1 METNQQFFVANCNP
15 EAIESSVK
23 TNVENQTTSKFNVN
37 NYLDVKLGKDETS
50 RTVKIR
56 LLPIDMTSGKFYTSA
71 MTHSIKVPYQVSKSG
86 FKTYVC
92 LNDPSIPGY
101 DPNVKCPLC
110 TKAEELRK
118 EASKHNEKYVTK
130 QIDTLREHARQAK
143 AEGNQQLLNELT
155 EQATKLKADINP
167 ALYTTLRASY
177 RSMKAKRTYF
187 VRCIDRSKED
197 EGVKWWRF
205 NEHSEQD
212 GVFDKLLNLYYTRK
226 KEYADDKVCDK
237 YNIFDVNNGRDIN
250 VILTKKE
257 EDAKG
262 ENGTTKKVV
271 KTKVNL
277 TDASRETPLTTNVEL
292 GNKWLTDE
300 KKWHDCYAIKTADYL
315 AIIADGLIPYF
326 DKTNNKWIA
335 KTEADFT
342 SAGLTA
348 NMTQQTTEAVQSVAN
363 TPQPAATPA
372 PVAPQ
377 QATVTP
383 QQTDLPF

>member
-1 METNQQFFVANCNP
+1 METNQQLFAINCNP
-15 EAIESSVK
+15 EAIESSI
-23 TNVENQTTSKFNVN
+23 TATAEAQTTSKFDVN

-56 LLPIDMTSGKFYTSA
+56 LLPIDMTSGKFCTSA
-71 MTHSIKVPYQVSKSG
+71 MTHAMKVPRQVSKSG

-110 TKAEELRK
+110 AKVEELRK
-118 EASKHNEKYVTK
+118 ESSKHNEKYVTK
-130 QIDTLREHARQAK
+130 QIDTLRERARQAK

-167 ALYTTLRASY
+167 ALANTLWASC

-187 VRCIDRSKED
+187 VRCIDRNKEG

-205 NEHSEQD
+205 NENSEKD
-212 GVFDKLLNLYYTRK
+212 GVYNKLLNLYVTRK
-226 KEYADDKVCDK
+226 KEYADDKVCDN

-300 KKWHDCYAIKTADYL
+300 KKWYDCYAIKTADYL
-315 AIIADGLIPYF
+315 AIIADGMIPYF
-326 DKTNNKWIA
+326 DKVNNKWIA
-335 KTEADFT
+335 KTETDFT

-348 NMTQQTTEAVQSVAN
+348 NMTQQTTEAVQSMATAQPVA
-363 TPQPAATPA
+363 ASA

-377 QATVTP
+377 QPTVTS